1 MVVQLLYSN
10 TKTIAMTLLT
20 QIPFFHFRTNCIAL
34 ILLLSS
40 ISVHAQDLTITGK
53 LSSSESN
60 TPLQGASVVIK
71 GTTKGTTTN
80 AEGVF
85 QINVPDKN
93 TILVFT
99 YQGYS
104 PQEITVNS
112 NRNFSIALR
121 QTAGN
126 LDEVVVIGYGQQKKR
141 DVTGAISSVQS
152 KALREVPVNSPSQ
165 MLQGR
170 VAGLYAV
177 TQGYK
182 PGSDVTIRIR
192 GSRSFSAGN
201 DPLYVLDGIPL
212 TGGINDIN
220 PSDIESMEVLKDAS
234 ATAIYG
240 SRGANGVIIIT
251 TKRGKTGAPTVAYDA
266 YVGIVKALSHVELLG
281 SAEAFAEY
289 KRESRR
295 TSGKYND
302 SNRDSSDRAI
312 FQGIELQSMALG
324 RYTDYQDLMLQN
336 GIQHSHQLGVYGGN
350 DITKYGISF
359 GYFNDKGIISTQDF
373 TRYNLRI
380 NLDQQIGKRIK
391 IGTSIQGTYSVRN
404 GANLNPFDDALA
416 ENPLGVPYDS
426 SGNLIFLP
434 TNDGLRTNPL
444 AELVPGVQVDK
455 NKRFRLFSSLYGE
468 VEIARGLKYR
478 LNFGPDMIQNRYG
491 RFIGRFTND
500 RRQGDPSAS
509 TSEDFVLSYALE
521 NILTYNKTFNKVHAL
536 NFTGLY
542 SVQSR
547 EQEGTNNS
555 VAGVPIENMEFENL
569 AAAPIVSG
577 VGSFYEKWTI
587 SSYMARLNYVLD
599 GKYLLTLTGRA
610 DGSSRFAPGKK
621 WGFFP
626 SVAAAWNISNE
637 NFFSSSRFISNL
649 KLRASYGETGNTG
662 IDPYKTLGG
671 LGRTVYAFDNNAGYG
686 YRPADLPNPD
696 LKWETTASLNIGL
709 DFGLFNNR
717 ITGSIEVYRQNTS
730 DLLLQRQLPIT
741 GGYRSILQNIGS
753 TRNSGYEVT
762 ISTVNIENSKRKN
775 GFTWSTDLN
784 FFQNKEEIVELYGGK
799 VDDIGNR
806 WFIGQPISVIYDYE
820 KIGIWQ
826 TSDKDLAAAYSR
838 KPGQIKLKDQ
848 NSDGKFN
855 AADRVIL
862 GSAVPKFTGGITNR
876 FAYKG
881 FDLAIFAFARFG
893 SKITSA
899 IHEGDRMHLQGR
911 YNLLKIDYWTPSNPT
926 NKYPRPDE
934 NSEGPVDGSTL
945 RYFDGSFVKIRN
957 INLGYS
963 FPDQIAQ
970 TIKLKGL
977 RLYVSAQQPFI
988 FASYRQKEKGIDPEY
1003 PAADTPATAMYSFGI
1018 NAKF

>member
-1 MVVQLLYSN
+1 
-10 TKTIAMTLLT
+10 MTLLKLT
-20 QIPFFHFRTNCIAL
+20 PFFRFHTTFIVL
-34 ILLLSS
+34 MLLLSS
-40 ISVHAQDLTITGK
+40 IVIHGQDNIVVTGK
-53 LSSSESN
+53 VSSSESN
-60 TPLQGASVVIK
+60 TPLEGASVIIK
-71 GTTKGTTTN
+71 GATVGTTTN

-99 YQGYS
+99 YQGHS
-104 PQEITVNS
+104 PQEITIGG
-112 NRNFSIALR
+112 NRNFLIALR
-121 QTAGN
+121 QN
-126 LDEVVVIGYGQQKKR
+126 ESKLDEVIVIGYGQQKKR
-141 DVTGAISSVQS
+141 DVTGAISSVQA

-201 DPLYVLDGIPL
+201 DPLYVVDGIPL

-220 PSDIESMEVLKDAS
+220 PIDIESMEVLKDAS

-251 TKRGKTGAPTVAYDA
+251 TKRGKTGVPTVTYDA
-266 YVGIVKALSHVELLG
+266 YVGVVKALSQVELLG

-295 TSGKYND
+295 ASGKYRD
-302 SNRDSSDRAI
+302 SNKDSSDKAI
-312 FQGIELQSMALG
+312 FQAIELESIAMG
-324 RYTDYQDLMLQN
+324 RYTDYQDLLLQN
-336 GIQHSHQLGVYGGN
+336 GLQHNHQLGVYGGN

-373 TRYNLRI
+373 TRYTMRI

-391 IGTSIQGTYSVRN
+391 VGTSIQGTYSIRN

-434 TNDGLRTNPL
+434 TNDGLRSNPL
-444 AELVPGVQVDK
+444 AELVPGAQVDK

-468 VEIARGLKYR
+468 VEIAKGLKYR
-478 LNFGPDMIQNRYG
+478 LNFGPDMIQNRNG
-491 RFIGRFTND
+491 RFIGRLTND
-500 RRQGDPSAS
+500 RRQGDPKAG

-521 NILTYNKTFNKVHAL
+521 NILTYNKTFKKVHAL

-542 SVQSR
+542 SVQTR
-547 EQEGTNNS
+547 ELERTATGVS
-555 VAGVPIENMEFENL
+555 GVPVENMEFQNL
-569 AAAPIVSG
+569 GAAPIVDS
-577 VGSFYEKWTI
+577 VRSAFEKWTI
-587 SSYMARLNYVLD
+587 LSYMARLNYVFD
-599 GKYLLTLTGRA
+599 GRYLLTLTGRA
-610 DGSSRFAPGKK
+610 DGSSRFAPGNK

-626 SVAAAWNISNE
+626 SIAVAWNISNE
-637 NFFSSSRFISNL
+637 NFFNGRLISNL

-662 IDPYKTLGG
+662 IEPYQTLGG
-671 LGRTVYAFDNNAGYG
+671 LSRTTYAFDNNPAYG
-686 YRPADLPNPD
+686 YRPASIPNPD

-717 ITGSIEVYRQNTS
+717 IAGSVEVYRQNTA

-741 GGYRSILQNIGS
+741 GGYGSILQNIGS

-762 ISTVNIENSKRKN
+762 LSTVNIENSGRKN

-784 FFQNKEEIVELYGGK
+784 FFQNKEEIVDLYGDK
-799 VDDIGNR
+799 KSDIGNR
-806 WFIGQPISVIYDYE
+806 WFIGQPLSVIYDYE

-826 TSDKDLAAAYSR
+826 TNDKDLATTYSR
-838 KPGQIKLKDQ
+838 KPGQIRLKDQ

-855 AADRVIL
+855 ADDRVIL

-876 FAYKG
+876 FSFKG

-893 SKITSA
+893 SKITSSL
-899 IHEGDRMHLQGR
+899 HEGAQVHLQGR
-911 YNLLKIDYWTPSNPT
+911 YNLLKVDYWTETNPT
-926 NKYPRPDE
+926 NKYPRPNE
-934 NSEGPVDGSTL
+934 NSEGPQDGSTL

-957 INLGYS
+957 INLGYT
-963 FPDQIAQ
+963 FPDQLVQ
-970 TIKLKGL
+970 QIKLKGL
-977 RLYVSAQQPFI
+977 RLYASAQQPFI
-988 FASYRQKEKGIDPEY
+988 FAPYRQKEKGIDPEY
-1003 PAADTPATAMYSFGI
+1003 PTADTPATAMYSFGI